1 MYRQKEL
8 MECFTQWEKHLKEQ
22 KIPTWDEL
30 PSLDLYMDQV
40 LVLLN
45 KYADIMRLTNSE
57 NVITAPMINNYVKHK
72 TVPAPIKKRYSK
84 IHLAYLI
91 MVCTLKQAL
100 SIATIEKIIPSG
112 LSEAEVKHIYNSF
125 AKNQQK
131 SFAYVS
137 EQVLTVSQPIV
148 TASDFNSERVRD
160 LVFQVAIASNIFKN
174 LTETLTD
181 LPEDNK

>member
-112 LSEAEVKHIYNSF
+112 LSETEVKHIYNSF

-148 TASDFNSERVRD
+148 TASDFDSERVRD

-174 LTETLTD
+174 LTETITD

>member
-8 MECFTQWEKHLKEQ
+8 MDCFSQWEKHLKEQ

-30 PSLDLYMDQV
+30 PTLELYMDQV

-45 KYADIMRLTNSE
+45 RYADIMRLSTGE

-72 TVPAPIKKRYSK
+72 TVPAPVKKRYSRV
-84 IHLAYLI
+84 HLAYLI

-100 SIATIEKIIPSG
+100 SIATIEKIIPCG
-112 LSEAEVKHIYNSF
+112 LSEEEVKHIYDSF
-125 AKNQQK
+125 VKNQEK
-131 SFAYVS
+131 SFSYVA
-137 EQVLTVSQPIV
+137 EQVLAVSSPIV
-148 TASDFNSERVRD
+148 TASDFNIERVRD

-174 LTETLTD
+174 LTETITD
-181 LPEDNK
+181 LPEEEK